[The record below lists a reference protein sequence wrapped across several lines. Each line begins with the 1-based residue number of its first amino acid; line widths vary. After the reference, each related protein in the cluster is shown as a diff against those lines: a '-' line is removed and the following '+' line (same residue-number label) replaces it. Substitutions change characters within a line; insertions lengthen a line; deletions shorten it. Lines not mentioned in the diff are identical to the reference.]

1 MDTAATNTRASP
13 AALAPAASM
22 VRVIAAASIGNALE
36 FYDIV
41 VYGLFAAPIAHAFF
55 PSGSAT
61 ISLLLAWGAFGVTFL
76 ARPLGAIVL
85 GAYADRAGRKAALTL
100 GILLMTLGTLLLAV
114 MPGYATL
121 GLPAPLGVLAA
132 RLIQGFAV
140 GGEFGSAT
148 AMMMEHAPRR
158 AGFFAS
164 FQFSSQA
171 LAGILGAGIAIL
183 VTGTLPAASLDAWG
197 WRLPFVFGLLIG
209 PVGLYIR
216 RHVDETPEFLAAP
229 AIRAPIRVL
238 LADHGAGILLTA
250 GLIAMATGV
259 TYLDLL
265 LPSYAVRQ
273 LGLPPTISLT
283 SLLTKSTLSLLL
295 IPLVGHWSDRIGR
308 TRIAPFAAVAVLLLV
323 YPGFLYLVGHP
334 AIGTLLGLV
343 ALSTL
348 LQIGY
353 NAALPALMGE
363 LFPVQTRS
371 SGMSIGYSLGVMSFG
386 GFAPA
391 IITWLIP
398 HLGSIRAPSFYVI
411 FCALVSL
418 AALAAVRRRPRH
430 GAAS

>member
-1 MDTAATNTRASP
+1 MDTAAANAH
-13 AALAPAASM
+13 AAPAVAAAPAGM
-22 VRVIAAASIGNALE
+22 ARVIAAASVGNALE

-41 VYGLFAAPIAHAFF
+41 VYGLFATPIAHAFF
-55 PSGSAT
+55 PNDNAT
-61 ISLLLAWGAFGVTFL
+61 VSLLLTWGAFGVTFL
-76 ARPLGAIVL
+76 ARPLGAVLL

-100 GILLMTLGTLLLAV
+100 GILLMTLGTFLLAV
-114 MPGYATL
+114 MPRYATL
-121 GLPAPLGVLAA
+121 GLLAPLGVLAA

-171 LAGILGAGIAIL
+171 LAGILGAGVAMLI
-183 VTGTLPAASLDAWG
+183 TGTLPAAALDAWG

-216 RHVDETPEFLAAP
+216 RHVDETPAFLAAP
-229 AIRAPIRVL
+229 APATPIRTL
-238 LADHGAGILLTA
+238 FAGHKTGILLTA

-265 LPSYAVRQ
+265 LPTYAVRQ

-283 SLLTKSTLSLLL
+283 SVLTKSTLSLFL

-308 TRIAPFAAVAVLLLV
+308 TRLAPFAAVAMLLLV

-343 ALSTL
+343 VVSTL
-348 LQIGY
+348 LQVGY

-371 SGMSIGYSLGVMSFG
+371 GGMSVGYSLGVMTFG
-386 GFAPA
+386 GFAPT

-418 AALAAVRRRPRH
+418 AALAAVPGRTARERTR
-430 GAAS
+430 